1 MAENEMKEELECQNN
16 DFKYFMQDTGSLYF
30 GARYNYAEL
39 LEHEMVSFKM
49 KSIIEHYILKDTQ
62 PDTTLESQF
71 YYMTPEQFCCRT
83 YMQLKARVKVC
94 ILMEK
99 KSLFGKKKL
108 VYQDKVIPLKDF
120 VQMNLAQK
128 KKYGV
133 KIQEIIISKLA
144 MMAFSV

>member
-1 MAENEMKEELECQNN
+1 MKEELECQNN